1 MMIKLNK
8 TEFDHIEATRR
19 KLVSFILPNVDFDG
33 WSSGALNSAIND
45 SGVDVGLAAQAAPR
59 GAIDLA
65 VAFHRQG
72 DELMLITLEATD
84 ITNLRY
90 SEKVAQM
97 VRFRIEASK
106 VHKEAVRRSIT
117 LFALPSNFNE
127 GGKLIWNTVDCMW
140 NALEDT
146 STDSNW
152 YTKRATLSAVY
163 SSTILF
169 WLGDESLGSKDTWDF
184 LDRRIKN
191 VMAFEKT
198 KAKIKETPFGQSI
211 EGVLKYLK
219 KPSDE
224 HKLTFPGYRR

>member
-1 MMIKLNK
+1 
-8 TEFDHIEATRR
+8 
-19 KLVSFILPNVDFDG
+19 
-33 WSSGALNSAIND
+33 
-45 SGVDVGLAAQAAPR
+45 
-59 GAIDLA
+59 
-65 VAFHRQG
+65 
-72 DELMLITLEATD
+72 
-84 ITNLRY
+84 
-90 SEKVAQM
+90 
-97 VRFRIEASK
+97 
-106 VHKEAVRRSIT
+106 
-117 LFALPSNFNE
+117 
-127 GGKLIWNTVDCMW
+127 MW

-198 KAKIKETPFGQSI
+198 KAKIKETPIGQSI

>member
-1 MMIKLNK
+1 MKKIKK
-8 TEFDHIEATRR
+8 TEFDQIEAARR
-19 KLVSFILPNVDFDG
+19 KLLSFILPNIDFDG
-33 WSSGALNSAIND
+33 WSSDAFNLAIND
-45 SGVDVGLAAQAAPR
+45 SGVDVGLAVQAAPR

-72 DELMLITLEATD
+72 DESMLTTHEKSD
-84 ITNLRY
+84 IINLRY

-97 VRFRIEASK
+97 VWFRIEALK
-106 VHKEAVRRSIT
+106 AHKEAVRRSII
-117 LFALPSNFNE
+117 LFALPSNLNE

-198 KAKIKETPFGQSI
+198 KAKIKETPIGQSI